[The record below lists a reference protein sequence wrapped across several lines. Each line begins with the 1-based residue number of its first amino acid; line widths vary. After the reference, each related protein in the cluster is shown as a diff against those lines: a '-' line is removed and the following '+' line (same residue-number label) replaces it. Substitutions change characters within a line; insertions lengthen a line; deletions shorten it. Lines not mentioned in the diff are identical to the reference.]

1 MLGLGGRHLD
11 SKGQSSSVDTAES
24 RRFDNTLFSALDALD
39 EEHVA
44 YALIGGI
51 AASGLGRPRPTQDID
66 IFLRPEDAEAALDV
80 LAKAGFQTERT
91 NTTWLFKAFKE
102 GVLVDIVFRS
112 LGGIYF
118 DDEMKNRAVF
128 ARFHGRSV
136 RLVSPEDFIII
147 KCAVHTEE
155 GPHHWHDA
163 LAVLSQAKLDW
174 DYLIHRSRKAPRRLL
189 ALLIYAQSSDIWIPN
204 HPIQMLY
211 QTIFDGKPMPQS
223 PARRLQES
231 ASPQPAKRTEDST
244 RNVPTNTYLLAQIR
258 EALTQDDAVGA
269 TDIEVIVENNHIL
282 MRGQCLSEDQRSSV
296 LKTCKNLSPGYTID
310 DQLTVAAWE
319 SPKEVEEL
327 S

>member
-11 SKGQSSSVDTAES
+11 SKGQSSSVDTEES

-39 EEHVA
+39 DNHVA

-80 LAKAGFQTERT
+80 LAKRGFKTERT
-91 NTTWLFKAFKE
+91 NNTWLFKAFKDE
-102 GVLVDIVFRS
+102 ILVDIVFRS

-128 ARFHGRSV
+128 ARYHGRTV
-136 RLVSPEDFIII
+136 RLVSPEDFIIL

-204 HPIQMLY
+204 HPVQMLY

-223 PARRLQES
+223 PATRLQEVP
-231 ASPQPAKRTEDST
+231 AARVSPEAARS
-244 RNVPTNTYLLAQIR
+244 VPSNTYLVGQIR
-258 EALTQDDAVGA
+258 EALTRDEAVGA
-269 TDIEVIVENNHIL
+269 TDIDVIIESQHIL
-282 MRGQCLSEDQRSSV
+282 MRGQCLSEDQRASV
-296 LKTCKNLSPGYTID
+296 VRVTRNLAPGYTID
-310 DQLTVAAWE
+310 DQLTVAAWD

-327 S
+327 T